1 MRLGWFA
8 LAALL
13 ISPVSSAAQ
22 EFRAIDLPQGMP
34 ARAAQSSSR
43 AGISSMIIDDARIII
58 TVPIEVVGGTDAML
72 QTWKQGIE
80 ATWNRGNDDRAFS
93 VCGRRVEFVPHFSRR
108 PQEGLVPRS
117 VHVVVVEDVAPGESY
132 VSRVWHALGTS
143 PAYSS
148 RTGFWGSTT
157 DASTAAHEFGHLLGL
172 LDEYEERD
180 SNANGLREPGETP
193 LPDERRYPDAWLSLM
208 AHERGNVL
216 QRHVREVVRMH
227 TPGGAVSCHSAR

>member
-13 ISPVSSAAQ
+13 ISPLSSAAQ
-22 EFRAIDLPQGMP
+22 EFRLIGLPQTMS
-34 ARAAQSSSR
+34 ARAAQTSSR
-43 AGISSMIIDDARIII
+43 AGISSMVIEDRRIVI
-58 TVPIEVVGGTDAML
+58 TVPIEVVGGSDAMVEK
-72 QTWKQGIE
+72 WKQGIE
-80 ATWNRGNDDRAFS
+80 ATWNRGNDGRAFS
-93 VCGRRVEFVPHFSRR
+93 VCGRRVEFMAHFTRR
-108 PQEGLVPRS
+108 PIDGLVPRS
-117 VHVVVVEDVAPGESY
+117 VHVVVVEDVAPGEPY

-148 RTGFWGSTT
+148 RTGFWGSAT

-180 SNANGLREPGETP
+180 TNANGLREPGETP
-193 LPDERRYPDAWLSLM
+193 VPDERSYPDAWLSLM

-216 QRHVREVVRMH
+216 ERHVREVVRMH
-227 TPGGAVSCHSAR
+227 SLGDDVSCHSAR